1 MSLKLKRSGASSC
14 RAVSGLALTLAV
26 GWFGASSA
34 AQAQETSAPAQGPA
48 ADQPAAAQGS
58 AADQSTTTQG
68 PPADQPAP
76 TQGPAADQPAAA
88 QQGQASQQ
96 ATPTVAP
103 PPHSALN
110 NPFVNDH
117 MDLLSTN
124 SLWALFDERLVVA
137 NGSPSW
143 LNRGEGKTEF
153 QGTSK
158 GGYGAQLSLNEADL
172 VYEPRFSDSLSANV
186 SWAWQNHHDN
196 RLDLMEAFLNYL
208 PPQTGPV
215 GFQLRAGLMWPEI
228 SLEHTTGG
236 AWSVVNTITPS
247 AINTWVGEEV
257 KVVGFE
263 PTLRFSLG
271 DQNFTTT
278 AAVFEYNDTAGTLLS
293 FRGWALDTL
302 KATATADFPLPNR
315 SAFLD
320 TAQQNETKSTDNVDH
335 NPGWYARVAW
345 APPWPFGVSA
355 FYYDNR
361 GNPQAF
367 QSDLQWGWRTR
378 FWNLGL
384 NADLTPTT
392 KLLAQG
398 MVGSTIMGFNVNGEP
413 WVHTDYQSAYVLVT
427 QTIGPWAVTGRAE
440 TFATQEH
447 GSEMPPGSGEN
458 GWALTAAARI
468 NLTRDLTLLGEVMN
482 VESDRDNRVTLEG
495 LPSPFESQ
503 TVFQFSLRYRI

>member
-1 MSLKLKRSGASSC
+1 MSSRLNPSTALSGA
-14 RAVSGLALTLAV
+14 ASGLALTLAM
-26 GWFGASSA
+26 GWLCAGST
-34 AQAQETSAPAQGPA
+34 AQAQETPVPAQGAAADQAAAPQPAPA
-48 ADQPAAAQGS
+48 ADQPS
-58 AADQSTTTQG
+58 APQPG
-68 PPADQPAP
+68 PAP
-76 TQGPAADQPAAA
+76 AQPTEAHQSPPSDQ
-88 QQGQASQQ
+88 QAS
-96 ATPTVAP
+96 TPTAKLP
-103 PPHSALN
+103 FTN
-110 NPFVNDH
+110 IQNPFVNEH

-137 NGSPSW
+137 NGQPSW
-143 LNRGEGKTEF
+143 LSRGEGKTEF
-153 QGTSK
+153 QGNSK
-158 GGYGAQLSLNEADL
+158 GGYGAQLSLNEADV
-172 VYEPRFSDSLSANV
+172 VYEPRFSDSLSANI
-186 SWAWQNHHDN
+186 SWAWQNHHEN

-257 KVVGFE
+257 KVVGIE
-263 PTLRFSLG
+263 PTLRFALG

-278 AAVFEYNDTAGTLLS
+278 AAVFEFNDTAGTLLS

-302 KATATADFPLPNR
+302 KATATSDFPLPNR
-315 SAFLD
+315 SPFLD
-320 TAQQNETKSTDNVDH
+320 RAQQNATESTDNVDH
-335 NPGWYARVAW
+335 NPGWYARAAW
-345 APPWPFGVSA
+345 APPWPFGLSV

-361 GNPQAF
+361 GNPQVF

-378 FWNLGL
+378 FWNVGL

-398 MVGSTIMGFNVNGEP
+398 MAGSTIMGADTDGEP
-413 WVHTDYQSAYVLVT
+413 WVHTNYQSVYVLIT
-427 QTIGPWAVTGRAE
+427 QKLGPWSVTGRAE

-468 NLTRDLTLLGEVMN
+468 NLTRNLTFLAEAMN
-482 VESDRDNRVTLEG
+482 VESDRDNRVTLG
-495 LPSPFESQ
+495 DLASPFESQ